1 MVLNS
6 IILLG
11 GSGLLGKHLQEL
23 WARQGLH
30 CVAPPSAQC
39 NVADRAAVEALLSE
53 YPGTIVVHAAA
64 LTDVSAVELDAS
76 DACDVNV
83 AGTINVTAACR
94 KYNKRLVFI
103 STDYVFAGHKGM
115 YKTTDPIDPVNKYA
129 MTKAAG
135 ELVARTYDNSLVIR
149 TSFCE
154 LKFPHKRAFVDQY
167 TSRDYVDVIAPLIS
181 RAILSGENGIKHV
194 GTERKTVYDLAS
206 RRSPGVGKLNIRE
219 LPFSLPADTSL
230 DLS

>member
-1 MVLNS
+1 VNY
-6 IILLG
+6 
-11 GSGLLGKHLQEL
+11 
-23 WARQGLH
+23 
-30 CVAPPSAQC
+30 VAPTSTECNITDKAAIEEVLRDSA
-39 NVADRAAVEALLSE
+39 AT
-53 YPGTIVVHAAA
+53 TIVHSAA
-64 LTDVSAVELDAS
+64 LTDVSAIELDAT
-76 DACDVNV
+76 DACDINV

-103 STDYVFAGHKGM
+103 STDYVFAGRSGM

-129 MTKAAG
+129 MTKAAA
-135 ELVARTYDNSLVIR
+135 ELVVRTYDNSLVIR

-154 LKFPHKRAFVDQY
+154 LEFPYERAFVDQH

-181 RAILSGENGIKHV
+181 GAILSGENGIKHV

-206 RRSPGVGKLNIRE
+206 RRKPEVGKLSIGE
-219 LPFSLPADTSL
+219 LSFSVPADTSL